1 MSVTDWVLV
10 LATFL
15 GGGVIGALI
24 TGHVQRTSDRDADAR
39 HLRDL
44 RAERVRAIFK
54 PLLYLAQVR
63 AEVIHQMKFGW
74 QGETEDQRDARLN
87 VAIEQALVGYNEAR
101 VAIQLEPR
109 IGHAI
114 DELFQNTVRAF
125 NAYRIDTGVRKEMR
139 HEGAPHGDYPTIGTL
154 VEREKEVDEAVIQ
167 LNAEMLRLLDDL
179 EEPLPAAPLRF
190 WRRVPER

>member
-1 MSVTDWVLV
+1 MTTDWITIVV
-10 LATFL
+10 TFV
-15 GGGVIGALI
+15 GGGLLGSLI
-24 TGHVQRTSDRDADAR
+24 SWRAQRTSDRDADAR

-54 PLLYLAQVR
+54 TLLYVAQVR

-74 QGETEDQRDARLN
+74 QGETEDQRDARLS
-87 VAIEQALVGYNEAR
+87 AGIEQALVGYNEAR

-114 DELFQNTVRAF
+114 DELFQNTFRAF
-125 NAYRIDTGVRKEMR
+125 NAYRIDMATRKEMR
-139 HEGAPHGDYPTIGTL
+139 HEGAAHGEYPTIGTL

-179 EEPLPAAPLRF
+179 EEPVPPKPR
-190 WRRVPER
+190 WRRRR